1 MGAVDAELPGKLLTK
16 GNERPPSGRT
26 GQERFADA
34 AVDEESKISK
44 EGEDRR
50 GERGGERA
58 AQSASSPGQHADE

>member
-1 MGAVDAELPGKLLTK
+1 MGTVDAELSSKLLTK

-34 AVDEESKISK
+34 AVDEESEISK

-50 GERGGERA
+50 SERGGEGA
-58 AQSASSPGQHADE
+58 VKSPPGACHHA